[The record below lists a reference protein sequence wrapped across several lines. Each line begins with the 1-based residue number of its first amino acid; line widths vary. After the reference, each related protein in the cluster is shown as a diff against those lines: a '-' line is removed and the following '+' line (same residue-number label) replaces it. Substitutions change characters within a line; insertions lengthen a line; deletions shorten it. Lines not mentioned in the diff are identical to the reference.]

1 MENKEWQKQ
10 FAEAA
15 QPHIDKCGVPGVYV
29 GLNKDGQSIYRQG
42 FGYRDKE
49 RQWEIT
55 PDTVMGVASITKS
68 FTCAAIMQLQEAGRL
83 RVHDPVLTYLPEFRT
98 PDQSCTE
105 KMTIHHFMTHTSGLP
120 LLPTDYLAIKGLP
133 DGNIEDE
140 DHPIH
145 KQIKK
150 EDQKWVR
157 TYEDFMEVI
166 SKTDF
171 QLVGQPGARFSYS
184 NDAYSLL
191 GAIIERVSGKTYET
205 YIKEH
210 ILQPAGM
217 QNSLFDLQDLQHYK
231 EVTTIYRLKNEA
243 ESKEVY
249 PDPQWEEGP
258 VVLASGHLNST
269 VHDMLRYAELYRTGG
284 VVGKERI
291 LSKESVEQMTHPH
304 VQMGYGQYYG
314 YGLFV
319 TPNYYGATKLE
330 HSGGLKGVASQMVI
344 IPERG
349 ITGIAMANLA
359 ETPIIEL
366 LNYAVHLLEN
376 RPATSP
382 SVPFP
387 AECRNSEAQLRQ
399 YTGTYRAGAGHDRQV
414 MMEQGALVLDLGS
427 NKVSLRPI
435 GDDYFVMKLD
445 EEEQAIRF
453 QRDGSGN
460 VSGISVGVLYLVKL
474 ADENVNDGKEV

>member
-1 MENKEWQKQ
+1 MENKGWEQR

-15 QPHIDKCGVPGVYV
+15 QPLVDKYGVPGVYV
-29 GLNKDGQSIYRQG
+29 GLNKDGQSIYRHG

-49 RQWEIT
+49 RKLVIT

-68 FTCAAIMQLQEAGRL
+68 FTCAALLQLQEAGML

-133 DGNIEDE
+133 DGNIDDE

-150 EDQKWVR
+150 EDQKWVN

-171 QLVGQPGARFSYS
+171 QILGQPGAQFNYS

-191 GAIIERVSGKTYET
+191 GAIIERVSGKTYEN

-217 QNSLFDLQDLQHYK
+217 HNSSFDLRDLPHYK
-231 EVTTIYRLKNEA
+231 EVTTIYRLTKREGQI
-243 ESKEVY
+243 EVY

-269 VHDMLRYAELYRTGG
+269 VHDMLRYAEIYRTGG
-284 VVGKERI
+284 LVGTERI
-291 LSKESVEQMTHPH
+291 LSKESVEQMTRPH

-314 YGLFV
+314 YGLFI

-330 HSGGLKGVASQMVI
+330 HSGGLKGVASQLVV

-349 ITGIAMANLA
+349 MTGIAMANLA

-366 LNYAVHLLEN
+366 LNYAIHSQEN
-376 RPATSP
+376 RPAASP

-387 AECRNSEAQLRQ
+387 AECSVDEEQLRPF
-399 YTGTYRAGAGHDRQV
+399 TGTYRAAVDRDMQV
-414 MMEQGALVLDLGS
+414 VIERGALVLDFGTQTYR
-427 NKVSLRPI
+427 LRPV
-435 GDDYFVMKLD
+435 GEDYFLMKQ
-445 EEEQAIRF
+445 EEENHAIKF
-453 QRDGSGN
+453 NKDGSGLVTS
-460 VSGISVGVLYLVKL
+460 VSIGVLHLIRI
-474 ADENVNDGKEV
+474 AEQIENNGEEV

>member
-1 MENKEWQKQ
+1 MENKVWQKQ

-15 QPHIDKCGVPGVYV
+15 QPRIEKCGVPGVYV
-29 GLNKDGQSIYRQG
+29 GLNKDGQSVYRHG

-49 RQWEIT
+49 RQLAIT
-55 PDTVMGVASITKS
+55 PDTVMGLASITKS
-68 FTCAAIMQLQEAGRL
+68 FTCVALMQLQEAGKL
-83 RVHDPVLTYLPEFRT
+83 QVHDPVLTYLPEFRT
-98 PDQSCTE
+98 PDHSCTE

-150 EDQKWVR
+150 EDQKWVN

-166 SKTDF
+166 KRTDF
-171 QLVGQPGARFSYS
+171 QLLGQPGAEFNYS

-217 QNSLFDLQDLQHYK
+217 QNSSFDLQDLQHYK
-231 EVTTIYRLKNEA
+231 EVTTIYRLTNEE
-243 ESKEVY
+243 ESTEVY
-249 PDPQWEEGP
+249 PDPEWEEGP

-269 VHDMLRYAELYRTGG
+269 VHDMLRYAEIYRTGG
-284 VVGKERI
+284 LVGTERI
-291 LSKESVEQMTHPH
+291 LSKESVEQMTRPH
-304 VQMGYGQYYG
+304 VQMGYGQFYG
-314 YGLFV
+314 YGLFI
-319 TPNYYGATKLE
+319 TPNYYGATKIE
-330 HSGGLKGVASQMVI
+330 HSGGLKGVATQMVI

-349 ITGIAMANLA
+349 ITGIAMANLS

-366 LNYAVHLLEN
+366 LNYAIHSLES
-376 RPATSP
+376 RPAASP

-387 AECRNSEAQLRQ
+387 EECSMEVEQLYL
-399 YTGTYRAGAGHDRQV
+399 YTGTYRVTVDRNFQV
-414 MMEQGALVLDLGS
+414 IVEHGVLVFDLG
-427 NKVSLRPI
+427 KQKFPLRPI
-435 GDDYFVMKLD
+435 GDDYFLMKQ
-445 EEEQAIRF
+445 EEEEEAIRF
-453 QRDGSGN
+453 NRDKSGRII
-460 VSGISVGVLYLVKL
+460 GMSVDVLYLVRI
-474 ADENVNDGKEV
+474 AEQNHNNGEEV